1 MKRALILSMIL
12 AFTTLVK
19 AQVIKTSEGSIDFLA
34 KATVVGFEFDW
45 TTAKVNGIDGM
56 QGYIDYRYEELLLE
70 ENKKQADKWK
80 EGWNETI
87 STAEKEFVLVLNEE
101 LKKVPLNFKQGG
113 KGKYNV
119 VFKIS
124 DFTSGKLNFMGASAD
139 NFATFEGQMI
149 FTDES
154 GTQVAVVDFIGWK
167 GNPSTTVYTMG
178 DGYRVNSLFKKA
190 GVKFGLKIY
199 NTYFKKKK

>member
-119 VFKIS
+119 VFKIT